1 MDRIDTAAANRFV
14 WPMAQLVMKPP
25 YEPPPM
31 PMREVSTEPLRS
43 IIWSSAVIRS
53 M

>member
-1 MDRIDTAAANRFV
+1 MERIETAAANRFV

-31 PMREVSTEPLRS
+31 PMRAVSTFPMRS
-43 IIWSSAVIRS
+43 MTWSSAVIKS
-53 M
+53 I